1 LDNINI
7 NYAPNGFSAYE
18 VPEET
23 FPSLGRTG
31 MPVAIQLT
39 LAFKEVSYL
48 TKDDFNSDTSVNRI
62 NKGPMEFRGGDDG
75 QA

>member
-1 LDNINI
+1 MLDNINI

-48 TKDDFNSDTSVNRI
+48 TKDDFDVGKT
-62 NKGPMEFRGGDDG
+62 KGIVKNIEDPSNQERDS
-75 QA
+75 